1 MRLFILS
8 DSPPEKDV
16 QWSDEGIEASYKFI
30 QKLWALNNKVIN
42 EINKNHTTN
51 VGSHLEKITNKFVR
65 DVTNNLE
72 NFSYNIVIANI
83 HEMYSS
89 LNKEINLEY
98 KKEILIENYK
108 KILAC
113 LMPII
118 PHLSS
123 EALSNL
129 ENSKVTWPNYNDK
142 ILVEEK
148 IIYVVQINGKKRAL
162 IKCQRE
168 TNEESLLKMI
178 KEDNGL
184 KKYLDNKVIKRKIFV
199 PGKLINIII

>member
-1 MRLFILS
+1 M
-8 DSPPEKDV
+8 
-16 QWSDEGIEASYKFI
+16 
-30 QKLWALNNKVIN
+30 IN

-118 PHLSS
+118 PHL
-123 EALSNL
+123 AV
-129 ENSKVTWPNYNDK
+129 KHFH
-142 ILVEEK
+142 I
-148 IIYVVQINGKKRAL
+148 
-162 IKCQRE
+162 
-168 TNEESLLKMI
+168 
-178 KEDNGL
+178 
-184 KKYLDNKVIKRKIFV
+184 
-199 PGKLINIII
+199 

>member
-1 MRLFILS
+1 M
-8 DSPPEKDV
+8 
-16 QWSDEGIEASYKFI
+16 
-30 QKLWALNNKVIN
+30 WALNNKVIN

-148 IIYVVQINGKKRAL
+148 IIYVVQINGKK
-162 IKCQRE
+162 E
-168 TNEESLLKMI
+168 
-178 KEDNGL
+178 
-184 KKYLDNKVIKRKIFV
+184 
-199 PGKLINIII
+199 P